1 MNTNGKIIVDFSE
14 SGDYSV
20 GIYPTTVATLHI
32 HDSFAEALL
41 NEGTLA
47 AFKTEMEALIQKYY
61 EPEFRLETTDS
72 TQKEP

>member
-1 MNTNGKIIVDFSE
+1 MDEKGTITVYFTE

-32 HDSFAEALL
+32 YDSFAEALV
-41 NEGTLA
+41 NDGTLA
-47 AFKTEMEALIQKYY
+47 AFKTEMEALIQKFY

-72 TQKEP
+72 TQVEP